1 MDDDPNGG
9 ESNGNES
16 GGNQMETGMIGGF
29 EVKGLGRHIANI
41 SAIYSHQ

>member
-16 GGNQMETGMIGGF
+16 GNQMETGMIGGF
-29 EVKGLGRHIANI
+29 QVKGLGRHIANI